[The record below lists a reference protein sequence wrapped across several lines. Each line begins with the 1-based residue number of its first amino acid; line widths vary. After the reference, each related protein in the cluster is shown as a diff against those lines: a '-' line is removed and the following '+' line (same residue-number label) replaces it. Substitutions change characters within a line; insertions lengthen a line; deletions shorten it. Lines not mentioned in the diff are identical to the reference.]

1 MSDPNWQVFDLDQVK
16 AAMNGASVEYKEFLR
31 VPALSCGVYHLAA
44 GSKDMQSPHD
54 EDEVYF
60 VLSGRARMSLDEE
73 ERVGLEPLGAVD
85 EAALAAA
92 DPVPGKVGRAHGEAA
107 AGECLGSDTHT
118 WESRVRA
125 ESVEE

>member
-1 MSDPNWQVFDLDQVK
+1 VRT
-16 AAMNGASVEYKEFLR
+16 LR
-31 VPALSCGVYHLAA
+31 G
-44 GSKDMQSPHD
+44 
-54 EDEVYF
+54 
-60 VLSGRARMSLDEE
+60 LDEE

-107 AGECLGSDTHT
+107 ARECLGGDTHT